1 MNNGVMN
8 VEIQKRSFWQ
18 FIGPGVLVAVGY
30 MDPGN
35 WATDLEAGSRF
46 GFNLL
51 CVVLLSSI
59 AAMFLQSI
67 CVRVGAVT
75 GKDLAEL
82 CRDQYRPWVKNV
94 LWVLAEIA
102 IIATDIAE
110 VLGTALAFHLI
121 LGVSVET
128 GVLMTALNMIF
139 VFIFQGKGLRRMEA
153 LVLGFVIMILL
164 CFVAQVFWSSPP
176 WLEVAK
182 GYIPRLSSFPDAHA
196 WYVAIGIMGAT
207 VMPHNLYLHTAVVQ
221 SRVMKSNDAELSYSM
236 RMITWE
242 VILSLSIAFFINSA
256 ILIVAGSAFHL
267 NNYLNITEIQDAH
280 KLLSPLLGA
289 SAASFLFAL
298 ALFAAGQSSTIT
310 GAIAGQVILEGFM
323 HFKMPIWLRRA
334 IARILA
340 IIPAWIGVHYFG
352 EHAVGSLLV
361 GTQVILS
368 LQLPFAVVPLLAFA
382 GNKEIMGSWVMSWTM
397 KSFGWGIC
405 AVIIAANSYML
416 YRLIQE

>member
-1 MNNGVMN
+1 MN
-8 VEIQKRSFWQ
+8 VELPKRKFTQ

-51 CVVLLSSI
+51 CVILFSSV
-59 AAMFLQSI
+59 AAMLLQSI
-67 CVRVGAVT
+67 CVRVGVVT

-82 CRDQYRPWVKNV
+82 CRDQYRPWVKNI

-110 VLGTALAFHLI
+110 VLGTALAFNMI
-121 LGVSVET
+121 LGVWVEN
-128 GVLMTALNMIF
+128 GILLTAFNM
-139 VFIFQGKGLRRMEA
+139 VFIFILQGKGMRRIEA
-153 LVLGFVIMILL
+153 IVLAFVLMILL
-164 CFVAQVFWSSPP
+164 CFVVQVFLSSPP
-176 WLEVAK
+176 WWEVLN
-182 GYIPRLSSFPDAHA
+182 GYIPKPSSFNTAHA

-221 SRVMKSNDAELSYSM
+221 SRVIKDTPAELKYSI

-242 VILSLSIAFFINSA
+242 VILSLAIAFFINSA
-256 ILIVAGSAFHL
+256 ILIVSASVFHL
-267 NNYLNITEIQDAH
+267 NHYYEITEIQDAY

-323 HFKMPIWLRRA
+323 HFHMPVWIRRA
-334 IARILA
+334 IARVLA
-340 IIPAWIGVHYFG
+340 IIPAWIGVHYMG
-352 EHAVGSLLV
+352 EHAVGRLLV

-368 LQLPFAVVPLLAFA
+368 LQLPFAVVPLLMFA
-382 GNKEIMGSWVMSWTM
+382 CSKTLM
-397 KSFGWGIC
+397 KDWALSAKFKAAGWSIC
-405 AVIIAANSYML
+405 AIIIAANVYML
-416 YRLIQE
+416 MRLIQE

>member
-1 MNNGVMN
+1 MN
-8 VEIQKRSFWQ
+8 VEIPKRKFAQ

-51 CVVLLSSI
+51 CVILFSSI
-59 AAMFLQSI
+59 AAMLLQSI
-67 CVRVGAVT
+67 CVRVGVVT

-82 CRDQYRPWVKNV
+82 CRDQYRPWVKNI

-110 VLGTALAFHLI
+110 VLGTALAFNMI

-128 GVLMTALNMIF
+128 GVLLTAFNMVF
-139 VFIFQGKGLRRMEA
+139 VFILQGKGMRRIEA
-153 LVLGFVIMILL
+153 IVLGFVLMILL
-164 CFVAQVFWSSPP
+164 CFVVQVFLSSPP
-176 WLEVAK
+176 WLEVLN
-182 GYIPRLSSFPDAHA
+182 GYIPKPSSFNTAHA

-221 SRVMKSNDAELSYSM
+221 SRVVKETPADLKYSI

-242 VILSLSIAFFINSA
+242 VILSLGIAFFINSA
-256 ILIVAGSAFHL
+256 ILIVSASVFHL
-267 NNYLNITEIQDAH
+267 NHYYEITEIQDAY

-323 HFKMPIWLRRA
+323 HFHMPVWIRRA
-334 IARILA
+334 IARVLA
-340 IIPAWIGVHYFG
+340 IIPAWIGVHYMG
-352 EHAVGSLLV
+352 EHAVGRLLV

-368 LQLPFAVVPLLAFA
+368 LQLPFAVVPLLMFA
-382 GNKEIMGSWVMSWTM
+382 GSKTLMQEWALSAKFKAV
-397 KSFGWGIC
+397 GWSIC
-405 AVIIAANSYML
+405 AVIIAANVYML
-416 YRLIQE
+416 MRLVQE

>member
-1 MNNGVMN
+1 MN
-8 VEIQKRSFWQ
+8 VEIPKRKFAQ

-51 CVVLLSSI
+51 CVILFSSI
-59 AAMFLQSI
+59 AAMLLQSI
-67 CVRVGAVT
+67 CVRVGVVT

-82 CRDQYRPWVKNV
+82 CRDQYRPWVKNI

-110 VLGTALAFHLI
+110 VLGTALAFNMI

-128 GVLMTALNMIF
+128 GVLLTAFNMVF
-139 VFIFQGKGLRRMEA
+139 VFILQGKGMRRIEA
-153 LVLGFVIMILL
+153 IVLGFVLMILL
-164 CFVAQVFWSSPP
+164 CFVVQVFLSSPP
-176 WLEVAK
+176 WLEVLN
-182 GYIPRLSSFPDAHA
+182 GYIPKPSSFNTAHA

-221 SRVMKSNDAELSYSM
+221 SRVVKETPADLKYSI

-242 VILSLSIAFFINSA
+242 VILSLGIAFFINSA
-256 ILIVAGSAFHL
+256 ILIVSASVFHL
-267 NNYLNITEIQDAH
+267 NHYYEITEIQDAY

-323 HFKMPIWLRRA
+323 HFHMPVWIRRA
-334 IARILA
+334 IARVLA
-340 IIPAWIGVHYFG
+340 IIPAWIGVHYMG
-352 EHAVGSLLV
+352 EHAVGRLLV

-368 LQLPFAVVPLLAFA
+368 LQLPFAVVPLLMFA
-382 GNKEIMGSWVMSWTM
+382 GSKTLMKEWALSAKFKTV
-397 KSFGWGIC
+397 GWSIC
-405 AVIIAANSYML
+405 AVIIAANVYML
-416 YRLIQE
+416 MRLVQE

>member
-1 MNNGVMN
+1 MN
-8 VEIQKRSFWQ
+8 VEVPKRKFWQ
-18 FIGPGVLVAVGY
+18 YIGPGVLVAVGY

-51 CVVLLSSI
+51 CVILFSSI
-59 AAMFLQSI
+59 AAMLLQSI
-67 CVRVGAVT
+67 CVRVGVVT

-82 CRDQYRPWVKNV
+82 CRDQYRPWIKNI

-110 VLGTALAFHLI
+110 VLGTALAFNMI

-128 GVLMTALNMIF
+128 GVLLTAFNMVF
-139 VFIFQGKGLRRMEA
+139 VFILQGKGMRRLEA
-153 LVLGFVIMILL
+153 LVLGFVLIILF
-164 CFVAQVFWSSPP
+164 CFVAQVFYSSPP
-176 WLEVAK
+176 LMEVLK
-182 GYIPRLSSFPDAHA
+182 GYVPRPSSLNSAHA

-221 SRVMKSNDAELSYSM
+221 SRVMKSNEAELSYSI

-256 ILIVAGSAFHL
+256 ILIVSASAFHL
-267 NNYLNITEIQDAH
+267 NNYLDITEIQDAY

-289 SAASFLFAL
+289 SAASLLFAI

-323 HFKMPIWLRRA
+323 HFHLPVWLRRA
-334 IARILA
+334 IARVLA
-340 IIPAWIGVHYFG
+340 IIPAWFGVHYMG
-352 EHAVGSLLV
+352 ENAVGKLLV

-368 LQLPFAVVPLLAFA
+368 LQLPFAVVPLLMFA
-382 GNKEIMGSWVMSWTM
+382 GSKDLMKNWALSPKFKTAGWT
-397 KSFGWGIC
+397 IC
-405 AVIIAANSYML
+405 TVIIAANVYML
-416 YRLIQE
+416 IRLFQE